1 MFQFGE
7 FYPCSILPEAF
18 DGQPLL
24 VAITGSKLLSSENN
38 EHFLFEP
45 EQLPVCEGLSRHLL
59 GVYNQ
64 RPCYAVDV
72 GGVANIPNG
81 TEWREPGG
89 LEWRELRSLLGL
101 VDELH
106 FNLAGRAI
114 QIIQWDREHHYC
126 GCCGRPTVVNED
138 DRSRACNHCDQV
150 FYPRI
155 SPCVIVVVTKGD
167 HCLLASN
174 VAWEGRFYSALA
186 GFIEPGETAESALHR
201 EVMEEVCIEVENLRY
216 FGSQPWPFPGQLM
229 IGFHATYKSGDIQ
242 VDNNE
247 IMAAD
252 WWHYDDLPPCPETS
266 TLSGQLIQS
275 FVDSCREEGR

>member
-7 FYPCSILPEAF
+7 FYPCSIFPEGL
-18 DGQPLL
+18 DTKPLF
-24 VAITGSKLLSSENN
+24 VAIAERKLLCRVNDEN
-38 EHFLFEP
+38 FLFEL
-45 EQLPVCEGLSRHLL
+45 EQCSNFEGRPRYLL
-59 GVYNQ
+59 GIYNQ

-72 GGVANIPNG
+72 DGDTSISND
-81 TEWREPGG
+81 T
-89 LEWRELRSLLGL
+89 EWRELRSLLGF

-114 QIIQWDREHHYC
+114 QIIEWDRQHHYC
-126 GCCGRPTVVNED
+126 GRCGRSTAVNED
-138 DRSRACNHCDQV
+138 DHSRICHHCDQA

-167 HCLLASN
+167 YCLLACN
-174 VAWEGRFYSALA
+174 VAWEGKFYSALA

-201 EVMEEVCIEVENLRY
+201 EVMEEVGIEVENLRY

-229 IGFHATYKSGDIQ
+229 LGFHATYKAGDIQ
-242 VDNNE
+242 VDNKE

-252 WWHYDDLPPCPETS
+252 WWHYDDLPPCPIAS

-275 FVDSCREEGR
+275 FVDSCREKED